1 MKYMSTAEIAYAYSL
16 DTVNNA
22 YGQIGRVCYLRNGV
36 CYTKDAFANKGQKP
50 SHNLG
55 YGGIGCY
62 VVEWSE
68 SDARHYIAG
77 N

>member
-1 MKYMSTAEIAYAYSL
+1 MKYTSTAEIVHAYSL

-22 YGQIGRVCYLRNGV
+22 HGQIGCVCYFRNGV
-36 CYTKDAFANKGQKP
+36 FYAKDAFANKGRKP
-50 SHNLG
+50 LHNLG
-55 YGGIGCY
+55 YEGIGCY

-68 SDARHYIAG
+68 SDARHYITG

>member
-1 MKYMSTAEIAYAYSL
+1 MKYMSTAEIVHAREPDNVTSIH
-16 DTVNNA
+16 
-22 YGQIGRVCYLRNGV
+22 GQIGCVCYLRNGV
-36 CYTKDAFANKGQKP
+36 CYAKEVFANKGRKP

-68 SDARHYIAG
+68 SDARHYITG